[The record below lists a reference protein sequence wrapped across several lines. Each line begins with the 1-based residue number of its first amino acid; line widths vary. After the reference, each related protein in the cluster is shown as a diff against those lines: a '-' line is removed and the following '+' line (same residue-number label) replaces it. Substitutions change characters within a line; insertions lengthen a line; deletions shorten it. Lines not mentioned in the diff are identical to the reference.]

1 MSAQKKIP
9 EPVLKP
15 KPAETKTTEF
25 AFGKQNYRLLIIGLI
40 FIFLGFLLMI
50 GGGSDDPNVFNYKI
64 FSFRRI
70 TLAPILILIGFIIE
84 IFAIMRKTKEE

>member
-1 MSAQKKIP
+1 MNAKKKSIESAQKNK
-9 EPVLKP
+9 PVEEKS
-15 KPAETKTTEF
+15 TEF

-40 FIFLGFLLMI
+40 FIFLGLLLMI

-70 TLAPILILIGFIIE
+70 TLAPILILVGFGIE
-84 IFAIMRKTKEE
+84 IFSIMRRPREQ